1 MDRETGSLNV
11 FRTTTKTGSQM
22 MILIK
27 WEKKKKRKIDE
38 DEMKN
43 EIETKWIYYILVYF

>member
-1 MDRETGSLNV
+1 MDRKTGRLNV

-27 WEKKKKRKIDE
+27 WGKKKKENIDE
-38 DEMKN
+38 DEKKN
-43 EIETKWIYYILVYF
+43 EIETKWICYILVYF